1 MSRYGRLV
9 VNAVRGLHDM
19 FTDKLSDRMT
29 SESLTV
35 DFVVW
40 AITHGS
46 VPFVQMWSLNGLA
59 LPDRLMQVRC
69 ARRPAVL

>member
-19 FTDKLSDRMT
+19 FMDNLSGRMI

-59 LPDRLMQVRC
+59 LPDGLMQARC
-69 ARRPAVL
+69 TWRPGVL